1 MQSGLGTRDSGL
13 GNRPEHP
20 NPEPRVPSAWE
31 SFEHEI
37 LVKNTAPDVL
47 LRTLDPEKLRDS
59 ELVIGTA
66 TDPYQPAEK
75 EFRLTRRVLEA
86 LLRFQ
91 GLSIGLITKSPLV
104 TRDIDV
110 LARLKERHELSV
122 NISLASMDGEL
133 LRRLEARSPAP
144 HTRIRAL
151 TRLREAGIYAGLL
164 IAPILPGITDGW
176 GHLALLFEAA
186 QAARASYV
194 HGAPLRLGPA
204 ARTGFL
210 PVLEREFPEL
220 VDRYRLRY
228 GSRVHAGKDY
238 EKALQQRLRSL
249 RAAFAVERSGWR
261 GDR

>member
-1 MQSGLGTRDSGL
+1 MGYRVSSPSSSS
-13 GNRPEHP
+13 RPP
-20 NPEPRVPSAWE
+20 TPEARSPTAWDQ
-31 SFEHEI
+31 FEHEI

-47 LRTLDPEKLRDS
+47 LRTLDPEKLKDS

-110 LARLKERHELSV
+110 LARLKDRHELSV
-122 NISLASMDGEL
+122 NISIASMDAEL

-144 HTRIRAL
+144 HARIRAL
-151 TRLREAGIYAGLL
+151 TRLREAGIYAGML

-176 GHLALLFEAA
+176 AHLAALFEAA
-186 QAARASYV
+186 QEARASYV

-220 VDRYRLRY
+220 VERYRARY

-238 EKALQQRLRSL
+238 ERALQQRLKSL
-249 RAAFAVERSGWR
+249 REAFSVERHGWR